1 MPQPGM
7 AARANR
13 LRSKHASCAACGR
26 LHDIE
31 PGTCQCDCARQENL
45 SICCDLGPA
54 TRASLLKSVE
64 HNEHSLWRY
73 APLMPVDRRFG
84 THLSVGWTPL
94 YDFGDYRGTRFFL
107 KDETRN
113 PSGSLKDRASEAV
126 MAVAAA
132 HDIADVIVASTGNA
146 AASLACIGAAAGIQV
161 TILVPRTVPSA
172 KLAQILAYGASV
184 YRVDGTYDDA
194 YRLAQKVSAAK
205 GIFNRSTGLNPF
217 TREGKKT
224 CAFEIAEQLGWQ
236 TPDWVVV
243 PTGDGN
249 ILSGIWKGFHELA
262 ALDLLPALPRLVAA
276 QSAASDVIVRTFD
289 VEWAKAAIDP
299 PLHTIADSI
308 TVAQPRDLTSAL
320 AALSASKGMAVAV
333 DDDEIIAATR
343 SLASGFGVFCEP
355 SSAAGFAA
363 FERLR
368 QRGTIKPHELVV
380 CLATGT
386 GLKDLRAVPATDT
399 APVIAPDAWQ
409 EISVGG
415 VQAATPRSRR
425 VTRLHVTKL
434 AAPHPCSKTL

>member
-1 MPQPGM
+1 VTSPQDRRERIDMSQPDM
-7 AARANR
+7 AVRANR
-13 LRSKHASCAACGR
+13 LRSKHASCVGCGR

-31 PGTCQCDCARQENL
+31 PGAGQCDCAGQQNL

-54 TRASLLKSVE
+54 TRAALLRSLE
-64 HNEHSLWRY
+64 EDEHSLWRY

-84 THLSVGWTPL
+84 THLGVGWTPL
-94 YDFGDYRGTRFFL
+94 YDFGDCLGTRFFL

-146 AASLACIGAAAGIQV
+146 AASLACIGAAAGVQV
-161 TILVPRTVPSA
+161 TVLVPRTVPSA
-172 KLAQILAYGASV
+172 KLTQILAYGASV

-194 YRLAQKVSAAK
+194 YALARKVSAAK

-236 TPDWVVV
+236 APDWVIV

-249 ILSGIWKGFHELA
+249 ILSGIWKGFLELA
-262 ALDLLPALPRLVAA
+262 ALDLLSAMPRLVAA
-276 QSAASDVIVRTFD
+276 QSAASDVIARTFD
-289 VEWAKAAIDP
+289 PEWAETATRP
-299 PLHTIADSI
+299 PPYTIADSI

-320 AALSASKGMAVAV
+320 AALSASKGVAIAV
-333 DDDEIIAATR
+333 DDDEIVAATR
-343 SLASGFGVFCEP
+343 TLASGFGVFCEP
-355 SSAAGFAA
+355 SSGAAFAA

-368 QRGTIKPHELVV
+368 QRGTIKPQERVV

-386 GLKDLRAVPATDT
+386 GLKDLRAVAAPDDV
-399 APVIAPDAWQ
+399 PVIAPDAWQ
-409 EISVGG
+409 EISVRGI
-415 VQAATPRSRR
+415 R
-425 VTRLHVTKL
+425 
-434 AAPHPCSKTL
+434 